1 MSASAK
7 AAQLTWIY
15 RVLHRMLPEKQ
26 EYFTVEISR
35 DEVRLLTKKNGKGID
50 IIMKEMLTWRQV
62 IGQQWFLTKFCF
74 KHSAGIYGVSS
85 V

>member
-50 IIMKEMLTWRQV
+50 IIMK
-62 IGQQWFLTKFCF
+62 
-74 KHSAGIYGVSS
+74 
-85 V
+85 